1 MELRKC
7 EAITDR
13 WLSEQLRPYGI
24 HSRSIRVGDSV
35 ARGYF
40 KKDFSEAF
48 QRYIPR
54 GELESLAT
62 ESSAGEWTPACD
74 KDEGG
79 IEARMLPG
87 GGTNGRIRSGGLLT
101 GSRVRGERN

>member
-1 MELRKC
+1 MELRKG

-79 IEARMLPG
+79 IEARMLRVSV
-87 GGTNGRIRSGGLLT
+87 TIGRIRSVDQLRA
-101 GSRVRGERN
+101 SRLR